1 MNTKRIIFAGAG
13 KLALE
18 TFRTLEDSHK
28 IVLVL
33 TYRLDGQNG
42 FLDYVSEKN
51 YNVFT
56 SKPNLKTIDSYN
68 NFEDILISVNY
79 KYIFSKDYLNLFSHA
94 INVHGSL
101 LPMYRGRSPHI
112 WAIINGEKETGVTCH
127 RMKPEV
133 DQGEILEQI
142 KIPIDSDDSGADLID
157 KFSVHYPRVVLSA
170 LDKIDTYSGIVQ
182 NEDEASYYGIRTEI
196 MSFMDLN
203 KPVEMVLNFIRALRS
218 PYPNAYYFLPNGRKI
233 LITRAIVSDARFTSF
248 KGIKKI
254 EGKYILSCL
263 DGYLEVT
270 DYEFIE

>member
-18 TFRTLEDSHK
+18 TFKTLESFYK

-33 TYRLDGQNG
+33 TYSLDGQNE
-42 FLDYVSEKN
+42 FFDYVSEKY
-51 YNVFT
+51 YNVST
-56 SKPNLKTIDSYN
+56 SKPNIKTINRDN
-68 NFEDILISVNY
+68 NYEDILISVNY
-79 KYIFSKDYLNLFSHA
+79 KFIFSKEFLNLFSHA

-101 LPMYRGRSPHI
+101 LPKYRGRSPHI

-142 KIPIDSDDSGADLID
+142 KIAIDSDDSGADLID
-157 KFSVHYPRVVLSA
+157 KFCLCYPRVVMNA
-170 LDKIDTYSGIVQ
+170 LDKIDSYSGIVQ

-196 MSFMDLN
+196 MSFLDLN
-203 KPVEMVLNFIRALRS
+203 KPVEEVINFIRALRS
-218 PYPNAYYFLPNGRKI
+218 PYPNAYHFLPNGKRI
-233 LITRAIVSDARFTSF
+233 SITRVIVSNARFMSF
-248 KGIKKI
+248 KGIRKI

-270 DYEFIE
+270 DYEFVE